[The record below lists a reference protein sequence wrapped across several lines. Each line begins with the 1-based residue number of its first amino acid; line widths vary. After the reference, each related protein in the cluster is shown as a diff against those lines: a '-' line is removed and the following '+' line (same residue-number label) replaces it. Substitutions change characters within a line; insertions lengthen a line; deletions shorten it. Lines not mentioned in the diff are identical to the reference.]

1 MLPKIRYL
9 PSPRAAVTVAFM
21 AYGAS
26 AGLWAGAIP
35 AVTRNAQIDSLAFGL
50 GITFYGIA
58 YVATMFWGGA
68 LARFATNRAIILASL
83 PLIFAGQ
90 TFLLLSAAPGWFLA
104 MLVIFGAF
112 QGVLDLF
119 MNAEGSYVESD
130 LGRPIFTR
138 FHGSASAAM
147 ALFAIIG
154 SLVMANLGPVW
165 SSALLGLVLFAAFG
179 FIALRL
185 PGRSS
190 AMARPTL
197 DAPPPKLMPLV
208 ILGLAAGLVIAGE
221 TAAIMWSG
229 KLLDEQAPALLA
241 ITGLGTAFYGL
252 CNACLRFLGDDIRA
266 RFGDISLII
275 GSLLLATLGF
285 ALIGLSRSFLL
296 STIAFALTGFG
307 TACVIPAIFALTANH
322 MSASRARALGVVSLV
337 AGLPRVAAPWFFGW
351 FATIHSTSFA
361 FGLCAL
367 AMAAA
372 LGFILLLQML
382 IRRTAAMARTAA
394 PS

>member
-1 MLPKIRYL
+1 MFPQFRYL
-9 PSPRAAVTVAFM
+9 PSPRAAVTAAFM

-35 AVTRNAQIDSLAFGL
+35 AITRNAGIDSLALGL

-68 LARFATNRAIILASL
+68 LARFATNRAVILASL
-83 PLIFAGQ
+83 PLLFLSQ
-90 TFLLLSAAPGWFLA
+90 TLLLLATSPAGFLA
-104 MLVIFGAF
+104 MLVTFGAF

-130 LGRPIFTR
+130 IGRPIFTR

-154 SLVMANLGPVW
+154 SLVMAELGAVW
-165 SSALLGLVLFAAFG
+165 SAVLLGVTLFAAFG
-179 FIALRL
+179 YIALRL

-190 AMARPTL
+190 AMARRIP
-197 DAPPPKLMPLV
+197 DMPAPRLTPLV

-241 ITGLGTAFYGL
+241 ITGLGAAFYGL
-252 CNACLRFLGDDIRA
+252 CNACLRFVGDEIRA

-296 STIAFALTGFG
+296 STTAFALTGFG
-307 TACVIPAIFALTANH
+307 TACVIPAIFALTAKQ
-322 MSASRARALGVVSLV
+322 MSESRARALGVVSLV
-337 AGLPRVAAPWFFGW
+337 AGLPRIAAPWFFGW
-351 FATIHSTSFA
+351 IATFHSTSFA
-361 FGLCAL
+361 FGLCAV

-372 LGFILLLQML
+372 LGFILLLQL
-382 IRRTAAMARTAA
+382 VIRRNAA
-394 PS
+394 PAQTPAAG

>member
-1 MLPKIRYL
+1 MFPQLRYL
-9 PSPRAAVTVAFM
+9 PAPRAAVTAAFI
-21 AYGAS
+21 AYGGS

-35 AVTRNAQIDSLAFGL
+35 AVTRNAQIDSLALGL

-68 LARFATNRAIILASL
+68 LARFATNRAVILASL
-83 PLIFAGQ
+83 PLIFASE
-90 TFLLLSAAPGWFLA
+90 TFLLMSTSPSAFIAT
-104 MLVIFGAF
+104 LVIFGAF

-147 ALFAIIG
+147 ALFAIMG
-154 SLVMANLGPVW
+154 SLVMADLGAVW
-165 SSALLGLVLFAAFG
+165 SAAILGLVLFAAFG

-185 PGRSS
+185 PARSS
-190 AMARPTL
+190 AMARSIPDMPTPAL
-197 DAPPPKLMPLV
+197 TPLV

-241 ITGLGTAFYGL
+241 ITGLGAAFYGL
-252 CNACLRFLGDDIRA
+252 CNACLRFLGDEIRA

-296 STIAFALTGFG
+296 STVAFALTGFG
-307 TACVIPAIFALTANH
+307 TACVIPAIFALTARH

-337 AGLPRVAAPWFFGW
+337 AGLPRVAAPWLFGW
-351 FATIHSTSFA
+351 IATLHSTSFA

-372 LGFILLLQML
+372 LGFILLLQTL
-382 IRRTAAMARTAA
+382 IRRTAAMARTPAQ
-394 PS
+394 

>member
-1 MLPKIRYL
+1 MFPRYL
-9 PSPRAAVTVAFM
+9 PSPRAAVTVAFI

-26 AGLWAGAIP
+26 AGLWAGAVP
-35 AVTRNAQIDSLAFGL
+35 AITRNAAIDSPALGL

-58 YVATMFWGGA
+58 YVAAMSWGGA
-68 LARFATNRAIILASL
+68 LARFATNRGIILASL
-83 PLIFAGQ
+83 PLIALSE
-90 TFLLLSAAPGWFLA
+90 TFLLFSAAPAWFLVA
-104 MLVIFGAF
+104 LVAFGAF

-138 FHGSASAAM
+138 FHASASAAM

-154 SLVMANLGPVW
+154 SLVMAGPGAAW
-165 SSALLGLVLFAAFG
+165 SALVLWLTFFAAFG

-190 AMARPTL
+190 AMAHATP
-197 DAPPPKLMPLV
+197 DMPAPRLTPLV

-241 ITGLGTAFYGL
+241 ITGIGTAFYGL
-252 CNACLRFLGDDIRA
+252 CNACLRFLGDRIRA
-266 RFGDISLII
+266 RFGDISLLI
-275 GSLLLATLGF
+275 GSLLIATLGF
-285 ALIGLSRSFLL
+285 ALIGLSQSFLL
-296 STIAFALTGFG
+296 STVAFALTGFG
-307 TACVIPAIFALTANH
+307 TACIIPSIFALSAKH
-322 MSASRARALGVVSLV
+322 MSESRARALGIVSLV
-337 AGLPRVAAPWFFGW
+337 AGLPRVAAPWLFGW
-351 FATIHSTSFA
+351 IAALHSTSFA

-372 LGFILLLQML
+372 LGFVLLLQMQS
-382 IRRTAAMARTAA
+382 RRTTAPVRRPA
-394 PS
+394 L